1 MLTNTY
7 SHVRGKTVTARNIS
21 TLKDVVLFK
30 GLTGDQLQTLANA
43 CREVVYKAG
52 KTIFEENSV
61 GDSMYI
67 ILEGAVKVHK
77 QDFYGGKEVITTLHE
92 GDHFGELSLFDS
104 VPRSAAV
111 TTIKDTVLLELRERE
126 MAELMAHDSKLAQT
140 IYRAFISELA
150 NRLRETNEHLIYLV
164 GREED

>member
-1 MLTNTY
+1 MTSRSL
-7 SHVRGKTVTARNIS
+7 S
-21 TLKDVVLFK
+21 TIKDVVLFRN
-30 GLTGDQLQTLANA
+30 LQPEQLQALARA
-43 CREVVYKAG
+43 CQEVTIKAG
-52 KTIFEENSV
+52 RTIIEENSV

-104 VPRSAAV
+104 APRSAAV
-111 TTIKDTVLLELRERE
+111 TTIKDTVMLELKEKN
-126 MAELMAHDSKLAQT
+126 MTELMSADARLAQS
-140 IYRAFISELA
+140 IYRAVIAELA

-164 GREED
+164 GRGEE

>member
-1 MLTNTY
+1 M
-7 SHVRGKTVTARNIS
+7 TARNVS

-30 GLTGDQLQTLANA
+30 GLSPEQLSTLSGA
-43 CREVVYKAG
+43 CREVLFKAG
-52 KTIFEENSV
+52 KTIIEENSV

-104 VPRSAAV
+104 APRSAAV
-111 TTIKDTVLLELRERE
+111 TTIKDTVLLELREKE
-126 MAELMAHDSKLAQT
+126 MQELMNHDSRLAQS
-140 IYRAFISELA
+140 IYRAVISELA

>member
-1 MLTNTY
+1 M
-7 SHVRGKTVTARNIS
+7 TARNIS

-30 GLTGDQLQTLANA
+30 GLSSEQLQTLANA
-43 CREVVYKAG
+43 CREVHLKAG
-52 KTIFEENSV
+52 KTIIEENSV

-104 VPRSAAV
+104 APRSAAV
-111 TTIKDTVLLELRERE
+111 TTIKDTLVLELREKE
-126 MAELMAHDSKLAQT
+126 MQEIMTQDAKLSQS
-140 IYRAFISELA
+140 IYRAVISELA

-164 GREED
+164 GRAEE